1 MRVTKIYGIYG
12 RTTAIVKVPTGSGK
26 AYIEVEF
33 NRGIPNAGPNY
44 RPATYA
50 TSDPVEQSILEK
62 SNLFGSLY
70 TIYRVREDPGVAP
83 SSQTSVKKSAQSRT
97 AKQVAPKT
105 TTEEKEAEEPRVV
118 EEVKTKV
125 EALEWLKQN
134 GAKAI
139 NLKDDDSIKAF
150 MAKIGVSFPN
160 VEF

>member
-33 NRGIPNAGPNY
+33 SRGIPNAGPNY

-62 SNLFGSLY
+62 SSLFGSLY
-70 TIYRVREDPGVAP
+70 TIYRVREDADAAPAKPQPVNKPATAGKAKSVAN
-83 SSQTSVKKSAQSRT
+83 
-97 AKQVAPKT
+97 
-105 TTEEKEAEEPRVV
+105 EKAVIKEIPEANAV
-118 EEVKTKV
+118 EEVKTKG
-125 EALEWLKQN
+125 EALEYLKQH
-134 GAKAI
+134 GAKAN
-139 NLKDDDSIKAF
+139 NLKSDDAIKAF
-150 MAKIGVSFPN
+150 MAKIGVTFPN